1 MKDRYVYPA
10 VISFSESDEV
20 YYINFPDISNAFT
33 FAENEEE
40 IMESAKEVLELCIY
54 DLEEQGQNV
63 PSPTSISNI
72 LKENISVIMV
82 EVWMPVVRDKF
93 RNKSVKKT
101 LTIPKWLN
109 DIAEEY
115 NVNFSQLLQA
125 AIKNYIGISNER

>member
-72 LKENISVIMV
+72 LKENVSVIMV

-125 AIKNYIGISNER
+125 AIKNYIGISNKR

>member
-10 VISFSESDEV
+10 VISFSESDKV

-72 LKENISVIMV
+72 LKENVSVIMV

-115 NVNFSQLLQA
+115 DVNFSQLLQA

>member
-72 LKENISVIMV
+72 LKENVSVIMV